1 MFRPDGQPE
10 PRAGNSSSSKSQQKR
25 CCRAGC
31 GDEMNAGV
39 GDTPGFKLRDKP
51 AVVRDIRDFNKLE
64 LPRNTKRM
72 VQTSMDVLRCWRG
85 NCDVQL
91 LIYDSDPMSPDLS
104 EIARVTDYVVA
115 YACKGNATLQM
126 EKDVIQ
132 DVIMRYVLTFVDSVD

>member
-1 MFRPDGQPE
+1 L
-10 PRAGNSSSSKSQQKR
+10 
-25 CCRAGC
+25 
-31 GDEMNAGV
+31 NAGV
-39 GDTPGFKLRDKP
+39 GDTPGFELRDKP
-51 AVVRDIRDFNKLE
+51 AVVRDVRDYNKLE
-64 LPRNTKRM
+64 MPRNTKRM

-91 LIYDSDPMSPDLS
+91 LIYDSDPKYPDLT

-132 DVIMRYVLTFVDSVD
+132 EVIMR